1 MVCSFCEKEPK
12 EHYFGSYCKEC
23 RELKNIMNVY
33 GHKKVLEIVK
43 FCCLRN
49 DQQIQN
55 KKDIELRPP
64 KINIDKKVCFK
75 ETLLRG
81 GKKI

>member
-1 MVCSFCEKEPK
+1 
-12 EHYFGSYCKEC
+12 
-23 RELKNIMNVY
+23 MNVY
-33 GHKKVLEIVK
+33 GHKKVLDIVK